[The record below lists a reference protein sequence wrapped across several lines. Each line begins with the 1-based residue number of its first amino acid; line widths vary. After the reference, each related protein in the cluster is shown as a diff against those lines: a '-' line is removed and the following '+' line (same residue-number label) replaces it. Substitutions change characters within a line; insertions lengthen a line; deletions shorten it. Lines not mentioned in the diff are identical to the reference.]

1 MTGSRYTHGTRGAA
15 HTPVLLRT
23 CGINCSELGRAAQGL
38 NHRAQVDQRQR
49 LRLHNGAKGTSY
61 CNSSSSGSSSYHGLA
76 GVVTVTYRLCPR
88 HRSSRLRAP
97 RCRLAHGLW
106 SHLSAHLLGRRR
118 LLGRRLVGR
127 RLLGRG
133 GREGLVGRRRRDR
146 LGRALVRL
154 VKLHEHDHI
163 GVAALA
169 DVPRLLGVDN
179 VAHGRGDAQL
189 GQRPKEH
196 LRRSDARRA
205 GRLQA
210 RGGALEGR
218 SNEAPPPPPRQRMR
232 QSEAIRGNQRQSE
245 AIRGNQMHLRLLLAK
260 G

>member
-23 CGINCSELGRAAQGL
+23 CGNNCSELGRAAQGL

-106 SHLSAHLLGRRR
+106 SHLLAHLLGRRY

-127 RLLGRG
+127 RLLGRE

-169 DVPRLLGVDN
+169 DVPRLLGVDD
-179 VAHGRGDAQL
+179 VAHGSGDAQL
-189 GQRPKEH
+189 GQRPEEH
-196 LRRSDARRA
+196 LRGRDAPLWALSCQRRRNRGAAERSTSASSSPKD
-205 GRLQA
+205 
-210 RGGALEGR
+210 
-218 SNEAPPPPPRQRMR
+218 
-232 QSEAIRGNQRQSE
+232 EAIRGNQRQSE
-245 AIRGNQMHLRLLLAK
+245 AIRGNQAHLRLLLAK